1 MNRSKFK
8 FLVVKAI
15 SFIIIAIF
23 IYTATSKLLDF
34 EQFRIQLGQS
44 PLLSSFADFVS
55 IGVILLE
62 FGLSLLLSFPKTQS
76 LGLLFSFGLMVMFST
91 YIYIILNFSD
101 YIPCSCGGVIEKLS
115 WNQHLIFNVLLIL
128 LSATGFLFSSFS
140 IHPFKNKELCTF
152 PKK

>member
-55 IGVILLE
+55 IAIILLE
-62 FGLSLLLSFPKTQS
+62 FLLSFTLIFHFTRSIGLLLSY
-76 LGLLFSFGLMVMFST
+76 GLLTMFTT
-91 YIYIILNFSD
+91 YIFIILKYSD

-115 WNQHLIFNVLLIL
+115 WEEHLLFNLGVIIL
-128 LSATGFLFSSFS
+128 CAWGFILSKDP
-140 IHPFKNKELCTF
+140 IHFDRYNKA
-152 PKK
+152 